1 MKFEMN
7 TYITTWFFL
16 NTTPSKKKLNKK
28 IQILVQLYLLS
39 NFTIIIIILNPT
51 VGLRWKFTQS
61 FLEYC
66 FMLG

>member
-16 NTTPSKKKLNKK
+16 NMTPSKKKFNKK

-51 VGLRWKFTQS
+51 IGLR
-61 FLEYC
+61 
-66 FMLG
+66 